1 MPTSVKNRVKGTPC
15 VVKRQGSAGIRRVG
29 TRLFR
34 LLPLVAL
41 ITYIL
46 ATEPLGFALFFFSSV
61 ALHECGHLF
70 AFLLLR
76 QPAPAFRARRFGL
89 LLTPKSTL
97 LSYGQELFI
106 CAAGPLFNLLAC
118 AALLPALRAGGAG
131 EANFC
136 FFALNLLNAL
146 FNLLPIAGFD
156 GGRMLSAALSLLL
169 PKAAADRISA
179 AISFFSVLFLYFAAI
194 YIFFFLNSPPYFLL
208 LSFFLLA
215 SECRRN
221 REIFGDFAR
230 FSEKT
235 GDFQKI
241 GQASSP
247 RRA

>member
-1 MPTSVKNRVKGTPC
+1 M
-15 VVKRQGSAGIRRVG
+15 RRVG

-34 LLPLVAL
+34 LLPLLAV
-41 ITYIL
+41 IGYVF
-46 ATEPLGFALFFFSSV
+46 ATESVGFALFFFSSV

-89 LLTPKSTL
+89 LLTPQSSL
-97 LSYGQELFI
+97 LSYGQELLI
-106 CAAGPLFNLLAC
+106 CAAGPFFNLLAC
-118 AALLPALRAGGAG
+118 AALLPALRAGMAS

-136 FFALNLLNAL
+136 HFALHLLNAL
-146 FNLLPIAGFD
+146 FNLLPISGFD

-169 PKAAADRISA
+169 PKTVADRISA
-179 AISFFSVLFLYFAAI
+179 AVSFFSVLFLYFAAV
-194 YIFFFLNSPPYFLL
+194 YTFFFLNSPPYFLF

-230 FSEKT
+230 FS
-235 GDFQKI
+235 
-241 GQASSP
+241 
-247 RRA
+247 